1 MGYNAVNKQHYWC
14 RFIYGIIT
22 ATSVIHQ
29 ATPVREPIYEELW
42 MVESDKLRPSLKTET
57 CIGRFKN
64 LLTQR
69 ELKKLYFNTHQN
81 NFEILTSKDKLLW
94 QD

>member
-1 MGYNAVNKQHYWC
+1 
-14 RFIYGIIT
+14 
-22 ATSVIHQ
+22 
-29 ATPVREPIYEELW
+29 
-42 MVESDKLRPSLKTET
+42 MVESDKLRPTLKTET
-57 CIGRFKN
+57 RIGRFKN

-81 NFEILTSKDKLLW
+81 NFEILRSNDKFLW

>member
-1 MGYNAVNKQHYWC
+1 
-14 RFIYGIIT
+14 
-22 ATSVIHQ
+22 
-29 ATPVREPIYEELW
+29 

-81 NFEILTSKDKLLW
+81 NFEILTSKDKFLW